1 MKQLKIQTYYFD
13 GKSIIEDQQ
22 NAFIK
27 NQRLYVGEKKV
38 EYTISNI
45 NYEIK
50 MIGDAPT
57 MILVNPMF
65 KMIAIK
71 EFEEFLYKRTDLYKA
86 CLELLE
92 TAKK

>member
-13 GKSIIEDQQ
+13 GKSIIEQQQ

-27 NQRLYVGEKKV
+27 NQRLYVGDKKV
-38 EYTISNI
+38 EYTMSNI

-50 MIGDAPT
+50 TIGDTPT

-65 KMIAIK
+65 KFIAIK

-86 CLELLE
+86 CMELLE
-92 TAKK
+92 ISKK

>member
-13 GKSIIEDQQ
+13 GKSIIEQQQ

-27 NQRLYVGEKKV
+27 NQRLYVGDKKV
-38 EYTISNI
+38 EYMMSNI

-50 MIGDAPT
+50 TIVDTPT

-71 EFEEFLYKRTDLYKA
+71 EFEEFLYKQTDLYKA

-92 TAKK
+92 ASKK

>member
-13 GKSIIEDQQ
+13 GKSIIEQQQ

-27 NQRLYVGEKKV
+27 NQRLYVGDKKV
-38 EYTISNI
+38 EYTMSNI

-50 MIGDAPT
+50 TIGDTPT

-71 EFEEFLYKRTDLYKA
+71 EFEEFLYKQTDLYKA

-92 TAKK
+92 ASKK